1 LQKCFADELNQ
12 AKAAVQEPPQPK
24 IKLKMTPGQET
35 PVLGSK
41 KITIHVGGSRGSTA
55 ASPAPQTG
63 RSNDSSRPDINMDAN
78 RNVPP
83 ALANTTAASFQADN
97 TRVPPGAEA
106 SPFPAVGVAPPAVG
120 LQQQPAATFPL
131 SNGNIPGPVPVSN
144 GMTGP
149 GEPFR
154 PPQGQQLQ
162 NGPPHPAPAPAP
174 APPIYDFKY
183 RAPYRGTSPAAIF
196 DCLIIAKIRA

>member
-1 LQKCFADELNQ
+1 
-12 AKAAVQEPPQPK
+12 
-24 IKLKMTPGQET
+24 MTPGQET

-63 RSNDSSRPDINMDAN
+63 RSNDSNRPDVNMDAN

-83 ALANTTAASFQADN
+83 TLVNTTAASFQVDN

-106 SPFPAVGVAPPAVG
+106 SLLPAVGVTPPAIG
-120 LQQQPAATFPL
+120 SQQQPAANFPRP
-131 SNGNIPGPVPVSN
+131 NGNIPGPMAVAN
-144 GMTGP
+144 GMVGP
-149 GEPFR
+149 GQLFR

-162 NGPPHPAPAPAP
+162 NGPPQPAPAPAP

-183 RAPYRGTSPAAIF
+183 RAPYRGRSTVAIF
-196 DCLIIAKIRA
+196 DRLIIAKIRA

>member
-1 LQKCFADELNQ
+1 M
-12 AKAAVQEPPQPK
+12 QEPPQPK

-35 PVLGSK
+35 PVLGAK

-55 ASPAPQTG
+55 ASPAPQTA

-83 ALANTTAASFQADN
+83 TLANATATSFQVDN
-97 TRVPPGAEA
+97 TRVPPSAEA
-106 SPFPAVGVAPPAVG
+106 SSFPALGVAPPAIG
-120 LQQQPAATFPL
+120 SQQQAAAAFPL
-131 SNGNIPGPVPVSN
+131 PNGNIPGPMTVAN
-144 GMTGP
+144 GMAP
-149 GEPFR
+149 GQPFR

-162 NGPPHPAPAPAP
+162 NGSPHPAPAPAP

-183 RAPYRGTSPAAIF
+183 RAPYRGTSTVADF
-196 DCLIIAKIRA
+196 GRLIMAKICT